1 MFTKHKPKLATQHI
15 TEIRRITIWGV
26 GLIGGS
32 LGLALKKNGFQGQ
45 RVGLG
50 RNIGRLENA
59 LQQDAVD
66 DVTTELT
73 EGINDSDLI
82 VLCTPVKLIPML
94 VKRIIESVAGRQ
106 KKHVVVTDVGSTKSL
121 LVQSVEAQVR
131 AVPSSGIFFVGGHPM
146 AGSHETGVDAAQADL
161 FENAKCILTPTK
173 YTDEGALQLVKNLWE
188 FVGAEPYL
196 CSPAVH
202 DQLIGAA
209 SHLPHLIASILANS
223 VANVETPD
231 GKVLDFTATGFR
243 DTTRI
248 AAGSPELWTDIFTQN
263 ADVLLSL
270 IDAFAKNLNEFK
282 TFLETYN
289 HAEIERVLL
298 EAQDAVIN
306 QTTKPKEE
314 MKQNGI
320 HVTIAMDG
328 PAGSGKSTVARLVA
342 EKLGLLYLDSGAM
355 YRAVT
360 VLAIQ
365 NEVENDIPKLI
376 ALVKT
381 CHIEFKDNGKK
392 IFLNSDDVS
401 VQIRT
406 PEVNKLVADIAK
418 VPEIRYEI
426 VKHQRKIG
434 EEGSIIAEGRDLTT
448 IVFPDADFKF
458 YLDASVKE
466 RAKRRFAELQAQNV
480 DITLESVEAEI
491 NARDEKDIS
500 REHSPLRA
508 AEDAIHVD
516 TTGKTIDEVVDFI
529 VAQVNSR
536 N

>member
-1 MFTKHKPKLATQHI
+1 MFTDDKPKLATQHI
-15 TEIRRITIWGV
+15 KEIRRITIWGV

-66 DVTTELT
+66 SVTTDLA
-73 EGINDSDLI
+73 EGIQGSDLI

-94 VKRIIESVAGRQ
+94 VIRIIETVGRQ
-106 KKHVVVTDVGSTKSL
+106 KKHIVITDVGSTKSL
-121 LVQSVEAQVR
+121 LVQSVETQVR
-131 AVPSSGIFFVGGHPM
+131 EVPSSGIYFVGGHPM
-146 AGSHETGVDAAQADL
+146 AGSHETGVDAARADL
-161 FENAKCILTPTK
+161 FQNAKFILTPTK
-173 YTDEGALQLVKNLWE
+173 HTNVDALHLVKNLWE
-188 FVGAEPYL
+188 FVGAKPYL
-196 CSPAVH
+196 FPPGVH

-223 VANVETPD
+223 VANVETPN
-231 GKVLDFTATGFR
+231 GKALDFTATGFR

-248 AAGSPELWTDIFTQN
+248 AAGSPELWTSIFTQN

-270 IDAFAKNLNEFK
+270 VDAFAKNLNEFRS
-282 TFLETYN
+282 FLETYN

-298 EAQDAVIN
+298 EAQNIVIKQREN
-306 QTTKPKEE
+306 LQKE
-314 MKQNGI
+314 MPQIGD
-320 HVTIAMDG
+320 HVTIAIDG
-328 PAGSGKSTVARLVA
+328 PAGSGKSTVARRVA

-365 NEVENDIPKLI
+365 NEVETDIPKLI
-376 ALVKT
+376 ELVKT
-381 CHIEFKDNGKK
+381 CRINFEENGRK
-392 IFLNSDDVS
+392 ILLNSNDVS

-418 VPEIRYEI
+418 VPEIRHEI

-434 EEGSIIAEGRDLTT
+434 EEGGIIAEGRDLTT
-448 IVFPDADFKF
+448 IVFPDADSKF

-466 RAKRRFAELQAQNV
+466 RAKRRFAELQAKNV
-480 DITLESVEAEI
+480 DTTLEAVETEI
-491 NARDEKDIS
+491 SARDEKDTS

-516 TTGKTIDEVVDFI
+516 STGKTIDEVVDFI
-529 VAQVNSR
+529 VTQISSR